1 MNSALATVLF
11 VLTLRHGLAQQE
23 TCASSGDCVK
33 AVDLATEEMDAGL
46 GLVQLRGV
54 ALHGQKPVDK
64 ADFAKSAENA
74 EYASYAIEAG
84 SASEAGMARGAFVAG
99 NAVTAIVAKKA
110 LLADQALEAEQACEV
125 DASLEDPEAKE
136 KDDGAN
142 PAVAHEDPYTKVCG
156 ATKDPANVTD
166 SAVNAYCAEAAD
178 KAVNALKAM
187 AANEAISAG
196 NASGALIAEH
206 AEFAYFAKE
215 AGAAIVAKSVKNSTP
230 LTKKQC
236 AEMAWGLYNI
246 SYDKATAV
254 PFADEAYNAEYAS
267 KATYAFEA
275 NTSAGAENAF
285 VAKNSINA
293 VVATAV
299 NHAQFA
305 LEADAA
311 CETDDSKPKENEKE
325 ESADAAGA
333 DKDPYADECG
343 TSADPKT
350 EPTAKNA
357 HCAGTATNAAFAMEA
372 MTAKNAVASND
383 ATNAMF
389 ADMAEFGMY
398 AGYAKTAIVAGKA
411 QKKLPKTVCEEMAMA
426 IGRENGKHI
435 HDKLKEKEAAFGRK
449 GAKEFDKKAM
459 LGVAKLGGR
468 FHKNIL
474 KA

>member
-1 MNSALATVLF
+1 MALALVLLS
-11 VLTLRHGLAQQE
+11 VLSLASAE
-23 TCASSGDCVK
+23 ESCAVAGNCPE
-33 AVDLATEEMDAGL
+33 DLEFDSDSGL
-46 GLVQLRGV
+46 GLLQAK
-54 ALHGQKPVDK
+54 ALKTHHAMKPASEPVDK

-84 SASEAGMARGAFVAG
+84 NASKAGVARGAFVAG
-99 NAVTAIVAKKA
+99 NAITAIVAKKA

-142 PAVAHEDPYTKVCG
+142 PEVANEDPYTKVCG
-156 ATKDPANVTD
+156 GNKDPSNVAD
-166 SAVNAYCAEAAD
+166 KAVNAYCAEAAD
-178 KAVNALKAM
+178 KAANALDAM
-187 AANEAISAG
+187 AANEAIQAG

-206 AEFAYFAKE
+206 AEFAYFAKD

-246 SYDKATAV
+246 SYDAATAV
-254 PFADEAYNAEYAS
+254 AFADEAYNAEYAS

-285 VAKNSINA
+285 AAKNSVNA
-293 VVATAV
+293 IVADEV
-299 NHAQFA
+299 GHAQFA
-305 LEADAA
+305 LEAESA
-311 CETDDSKPKENEKE
+311 CEIDDSKPKEDEKE
-325 ESADAAGA
+325 ETADEAGA
-333 DKDPYADECG
+333 DKDPYNHECG
-343 TSADPKT
+343 TSSDPKT

-372 MTAKNAVASND
+372 MTAKNAVAADD
-383 ATNAMF
+383 ANNAMF
-389 ADMAEFGMY
+389 AKNAQFGMY
-398 AGYAKTAIVAGKA
+398 SGYAKTAIVAGKA
-411 QKKLPKTVCEEMAMA
+411 QHMLSKTVCEEMSMA
-426 IGRENGKHI
+426 IGKENRKHLQK
-435 HDKLKEKEAAFGRK
+435 KLKEKDAAFGRK
-449 GAKEFDKKAM
+449 GAKQFDKKAM
-459 LGVAKLGGR
+459 IGVAKLGGR